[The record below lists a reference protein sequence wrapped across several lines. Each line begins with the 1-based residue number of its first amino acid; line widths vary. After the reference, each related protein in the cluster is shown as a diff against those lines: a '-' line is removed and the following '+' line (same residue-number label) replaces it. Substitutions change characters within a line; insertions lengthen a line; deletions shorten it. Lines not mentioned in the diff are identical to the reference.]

1 MPRRGDAALEDDA
14 HRGSVTA
21 SSISETTAN
30 VIIEVMMGKIDVSR
44 NISVQ
49 TALNSS
55 APAFLEILRRIKLFC
70 LFVLSAVISESF

>member
-1 MPRRGDAALEDDA
+1 MSRRGDAALEDDA

-30 VIIEVMMGKIDVSR
+30 VIIEVMTGKIDVSCK
-44 NISVQ
+44 ISVQ
-49 TALNSS
+49 TALNSRCS
-55 APAFLEILRRIKLFC
+55 RLLETLRRIKLFC